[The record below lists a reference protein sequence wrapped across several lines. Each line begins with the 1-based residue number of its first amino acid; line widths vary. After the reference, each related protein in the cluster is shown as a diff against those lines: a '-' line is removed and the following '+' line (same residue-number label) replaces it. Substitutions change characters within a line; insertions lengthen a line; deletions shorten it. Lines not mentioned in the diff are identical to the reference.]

1 MQLPRGG
8 DWFARIASMWS
19 LSACGQGTSESSL
32 PLEEQLR
39 GVLRERGLAL
49 VFRLGTA
56 ATSPGFDTCRSSLR
70 PWRASVQEIFCK
82 AANVAVMIV
91 ERRKELLVCGQ
102 VPFGEPLQMA
112 SK

>member
-1 MQLPRGG
+1 MIHIAQVGVRNVMV
-8 DWFARIASMWS
+8 FA
-19 LSACGQGTSESSL
+19 TY
-32 PLEEQLR
+32 
-39 GVLRERGLAL
+39 L

-56 ATSPGFDTCRSSLR
+56 ATSPGLDTCRSSLR
-70 PWRASVQEIFCK
+70 PWRASVQEMFCK

-91 ERRKELLVCGQ
+91 ERRKELLVRGQ

>member
-1 MQLPRGG
+1 MSVPRGG
-8 DWFARIASMWS
+8 DWFARIAAMRS
-19 LSACGQGTSESSL
+19 LSACGQGTSGWSL

-39 GVLRERGLAL
+39 GVLRER
-49 VFRLGTA
+49 R
-56 ATSPGFDTCRSSLR
+56 FDTCRSSLR

-91 ERRKELLVCGQ
+91 ECRKEILVRGQ